1 MIWQV
6 KKKSQLRV
14 FLFLINS
21 WLVLSLS
28 LHQSILL
35 HFPIIHTLPFS
46 VFANSEKVIHIHK
59 TPFIKWVKVITQML
73 EIGNALF
80 GHKLPG
86 GQSAEHEECVE
97 SQQTNHSEASEW
109 QNDHV
114 YKEHH
119 ICLPPVLPLLFILE
133 VCPIMIRK
141 VSIFKW
147 SISSM
152 MYSISLT
159 VKLSLDHHKIE
170 H

>member
-6 KKKSQLRV
+6 KKNNNTTESISLSDKQL
-14 FLFLINS
+14 IGTTS
-21 WLVLSLS
+21 PPLS

-35 HFPIIHTLPFS
+35 HFPVIHTLPFS

-59 TPFIKWVKVITQML
+59 TPFIKRVKVITQVL
-73 EIGNALF
+73 EIGNALP

-86 GQSAEHEECVE
+86 GQSTEHEEGVE
-97 SQQTNHSEASEW
+97 SQQTNHSEASKR

-141 VSIFKW
+141 VYKISIFK
-147 SISSM
+147 
-152 MYSISLT
+152 
-159 VKLSLDHHKIE
+159 
-170 H
+170 